1 MKITA
6 WLTHDEIPC
15 FNFSTAQADRLRL
28 AIPEIDL
35 HIARSE
41 AEFLGHLPETSVALV
56 WRFEQDWLEAAS
68 ELEWLL
74 TPAAGRDYFH
84 VDPPETLTVDYC
96 SFHGELI
103 AETVVGMLLMHAR
116 GLRRIDQLREYATWP
131 RRQAAEMMRTLRG
144 SHVAIL
150 GLGNIGGQIAE
161 LLRAFG
167 VRITGVRRSR
177 TEPPSFFGPD
187 DRVVAIDDL
196 DRELP
201 KVDYLVLALPSSP
214 ETDHIIGRRRLGLL
228 PSHAVVVNV
237 GRGNAIDT
245 TALVDCLED
254 RSIDAAYL
262 DVFEEEPLP
271 GDSELMGCHDAFL
284 SPHSSA
290 FAPNYLTLFVEEF
303 IEKFRRRYR

>member
-1 MKITA
+1 MKTTA

-41 AEFLGHLPETSVALV
+41 AEFLGHLPESRVALV

-131 RRQAAEMMRTLRG
+131 RRQAAETRT
-144 SHVAIL
+144 
-150 GLGNIGGQIAE
+150 
-161 LLRAFG
+161 
-167 VRITGVRRSR
+167 
-177 TEPPSFFGPD
+177 
-187 DRVVAIDDL
+187 
-196 DRELP
+196 
-201 KVDYLVLALPSSP
+201 
-214 ETDHIIGRRRLGLL
+214 
-228 PSHAVVVNV
+228 
-237 GRGNAIDT
+237 
-245 TALVDCLED
+245 
-254 RSIDAAYL
+254 
-262 DVFEEEPLP
+262 
-271 GDSELMGCHDAFL
+271 
-284 SPHSSA
+284 
-290 FAPNYLTLFVEEF
+290 
-303 IEKFRRRYR
+303 